1 VVTRRYKR
9 LIDEKAQLP
18 DLIVLD
24 GGPGQVA
31 AAQSALRAF
40 GINLSL
46 MGLAKENE
54 EIYLPGRLNPLR
66 FNNNSRMMLLL
77 RQIRD
82 ASHDFSLGYNLKRR
96 QMKIKEEFE
105 GKSKPR

>member
-1 VVTRRYKR
+1 
-9 LIDEKAQLP
+9 
-18 DLIVLD
+18 
-24 GGPGQVA
+24 
-31 AAQSALRAF
+31 
-40 GINLSL
+40 
-46 MGLAKENE
+46 
-54 EIYLPGRLNPLR
+54 
-66 FNNNSRMMLLL
+66 MMLLL